1 MKHAMKNFTIAYQF
15 ENPWEG
21 GPKKSNPQKG
31 ASQEDPS
38 KELEEMLKKG
48 RTKIMDFLSSKN
60 DSGGGFQYGSKPGVA
75 GKSWGWIFFIIIILF
90 ALLAWLSTGFYTI
103 DTDEQGVVIR
113 FGRYN
118 RISTPGLN
126 WKLPS
131 PVETVEKVSVT
142 RINKEVIGF
151 KASQNQRAPAQE
163 SADDSISIP
172 KESQMLTGD
181 ENIMDLH
188 FSVQW
193 YIKDPSRYLFNIRDD
208 IGENTIRVASES
220 AMRQVVGLAKISE
233 ALSEQRQGIE
243 HKAKAILQN
252 MLDSYNSG
260 IEVVSLGILYSYVA
274 PEVRDAYRD
283 IQSAKADKER
293 EINQAQA
300 YKNDIIPRAR
310 GSAQAIIQEA
320 MAYKDSVVARAQGE
334 AERFSAV
341 VAQYQK
347 AKDVTRKNMY
357 INTMEQ
363 VLKNKEKVLIDKR
376 ITGNGTIPVIPMK
389 DLFEV
394 NKN

>member
-1 MKHAMKNFTIAYQF
+1 
-15 ENPWEG
+15 
-21 GPKKSNPQKG
+21 
-31 ASQEDPS
+31 
-38 KELEEMLKKG
+38 MLKKG